1 MIVTN
6 YIEWKRINEDEE
18 VDLDNFDFDSI
29 DLDSLDFGDANT
41 HDDETA
47 NTLGLSNIEDTP
59 IEMEDGSR
67 MILKDFASFAPTW
80 SDGWKIETFV
90 KNDIISQDYVDT
102 LSKAND
108 ILSEIVEKSK
118 VEVLTS
124 TFINDKFNKVKDIV
138 NNPSVTNSTEIMQY
152 IENKVTSDRAIDSL
166 KHTIK
171 YQIPNNVMV
180 VHQNSTSDNIRKN
193 KTIISGIIRHKDNT
207 DGVDVRH
214 LWDMTEAE
222 LRKHKGKL
230 HDSSM
235 GGIIL

>member
-6 YIEWKRINEDEE
+6 YIQWKRINEDEE

-29 DLDSLDFGDANT
+29 DLDSLDFGDAST

-47 NTLGLSNIEDTP
+47 KTLGLHNIEDTP

-67 MILKDFASFAPTW
+67 MILKDFADGVTTW
-80 SDGWKIETFV
+80 SNGWKIETFV

-108 ILSEIVEKSK
+108 ILSEIIEKSK

-124 TFINDKFNKVKDIV
+124 TFINHSIAKMADIV
-138 NNPSVTNSTEIMQY
+138 SNPSVTNSTEIMQY
-152 IENKVTSDRAIDSL
+152 IENEVDSDREIDSF

-193 KTIISGIIRHKDNT
+193 KTMISGIIRHKDNT

-222 LRKHKGKL
+222 IRKQTFNNPQYR
-230 HDSSM
+230 M
-235 GGIIL
+235 